1 MLGFKPQMLVAI
13 MLGFKPQMLVSIF
26 LGIPTVHGWHDQL
39 HQGSSGK
46 VNYQHGVI
54 TGCDAFPLAA

>member
-1 MLGFKPQMLVAI
+1 
-13 MLGFKPQMLVSIF
+13 MLGFKPQMLVSPAYLVFF
-26 LGIPTVHGWHDQL
+26 LGTPTVHGWHDQL

-46 VNYQHGVI
+46 LNYQHGVI